1 MSFSEVSYVSELRNE
16 AGGVYELASAGT
28 AGRRRGGVR
37 CRRTCSHGHCS
48 VLVALLFTICV
59 IVHGAADSKRLCGSP
74 SAIGGIVPSVC
85 RAVWWC
91 SLLDRL

>member
-1 MSFSEVSYVSELRNE
+1 MSFSEVGYVSELRNE

-48 VLVALLFTICV
+48 VLVVVLLFTMCYC
-59 IVHGAADSKRLCGSP
+59 ARGS
-74 SAIGGIVPSVC
+74 
-85 RAVWWC
+85 R
-91 SLLDRL
+91 